1 MTIERTKPWVGKLID
16 EYSTTM
22 HELQYY
28 HDKVSKENIA
38 EREAVNRLIS
48 NLSYSLTWMRN
59 GKEPGNHKDW
69 GTRSVYQ
76 LTTFEPDMD
85 LYPCLDLAP
94 KPEPVTE
101 EDKQRMVDALMT
113 LSVRERQVFI
123 LAEGYGLSQR
133 QVAAELGVT
142 RSTVKTNIRR
152 AKEKFQGLS
161 PTCHP
166 TANYK

>member
-1 MTIERTKPWVGKLID
+1 MTIERTEPWVGKLID

-22 HELQYY
+22 HELQNY

-48 NLSYSLTWMRN
+48 NLSYSLTWMRK
-59 GKEPGNHKDW
+59 GKEPGNQKDW
-69 GTRSVYQ
+69 GNRSVYQ

-85 LYPCLDLAP
+85 LYPCLELE
-94 KPEPVTE
+94 PERERVSE
-101 EDKQRMVDALMT
+101 EDKNRIVDALMT

-133 QVAAELGVT
+133 QVAAELGVS
-142 RSTVKTNIRR
+142 RSTVKTNSQR
-152 AKEKFQGLS
+152 AKKKLQGLS